1 MLLGGG
7 GSTRELFW
15 GSCGRGWDVGTGG
28 LEPVGPEGCSA
39 ETPEASSPS
48 RTLLMETSG
57 DCSSPCVRVTPGF
70 LTHLQDLEPQVAR
83 RRLSQARHR
92 ATLAGL
98 FNNLRET
105 VYSQSNNSAS
115 KCQVLR
121 KAKNYIQELEQTLE
135 SFNLEDGNPS
145 SLEEVREEYVK
156 MYFSDHS
163 TASPSDA
170 LNESSS
176 TVWYVIQEFEKNS
189 MEEDGKPRLIQSP
202 ATSSPDLMEF
212 ERYLYFYKQTVDL
225 LVENGIVCTE
235 EVTLPVVSTAVSHL
249 WQDLPEERRDSV
261 LQYCSQRQNL
271 LPDPKA
277 ACPEPACTEGSVR
290 NSRANSQE
298 ASGSLV
304 STPEEILFEDAFD
317 VAAGFLDGNETQQT
331 MSSPSSVFTGCISEN
346 AEDNHRLYLQI
357 TGFLKGLF
365 FANTQVPQEEALQ
378 FDYETVMLRCTET
391 FDDEDL

>member
-1 MLLGGG
+1 
-7 GSTRELFW
+7 
-15 GSCGRGWDVGTGG
+15 
-28 LEPVGPEGCSA
+28 
-39 ETPEASSPS
+39 
-48 RTLLMETSG
+48 METSG

-121 KAKNYIQELEQTLE
+121 KAKNYIQELEQTLGTLLKMKE

-156 MYFSDHS
+156 MYFSDHRHCHH
-163 TASPSDA
+163 TCVCIHSPSETVFPSKTLVPSKAKQNTTTTKTLVLKESLGLQNGPDA

-391 FDDEDL
+391 FDDE

>member
-1 MLLGGG
+1 
-7 GSTRELFW
+7 
-15 GSCGRGWDVGTGG
+15 
-28 LEPVGPEGCSA
+28 
-39 ETPEASSPS
+39 
-48 RTLLMETSG
+48 METSG
-57 DCSSPCVRVTPGF
+57 DCSSQYVRVTPGF
-70 LTHLQDLEPQVAR
+70 LKHLQDLEPQVAR

-105 VYSQSNNSAS
+105 VFSPSDNSAS

-121 KAKNYIQELEQTLE
+121 KAKNYIQELEQTLGTLLKMKE

-145 SLEEVREEYVK
+145 SLEEVKEEYVK
-156 MYFSDHS
+156 MYFSDVS

-170 LNESSS
+170 MSESGS
-176 TVWYVIQEFEKNS
+176 TVWCLIQEYEKNS
-189 MEEDGKPRLIQSP
+189 VEEDGKPRLIQSP
-202 ATSSPDLMEF
+202 ATSSPDLLEF

-235 EVTLPVVSTAVSHL
+235 EVTLPVVSTTVSHL
-249 WQDLPEERRDSV
+249 WQNLPEERRDSV
-261 LQYCSQRQNL
+261 LQYCSQRQNV

-277 ACPEPACTEGSVR
+277 ACTEGSVR

-304 STPEEILFEDAFD
+304 STPDEILFEDAFD
-317 VAAGFLDGNETQQT
+317 VAAGFLDRNETQQA
-331 MSSPSSVFTGCISEN
+331 MSSPGSMFTGCTSEN
-346 AEDNHRLYLQI
+346 PEDNHRLYLQI

-365 FANTQVPQEEALQ
+365 FADTQFPQEEAVQ
-378 FDYETVMLRCTET
+378 FDYETVMLQCTET

>member
-1 MLLGGG
+1 M
-7 GSTRELFW
+7 
-15 GSCGRGWDVGTGG
+15 
-28 LEPVGPEGCSA
+28 
-39 ETPEASSPS
+39 
-48 RTLLMETSG
+48 LLMETSG

-121 KAKNYIQELEQTLE
+121 KAKNYIQELEQTLGTLLKMKE

>member
-1 MLLGGG
+1 E
-7 GSTRELFW
+7 SDYDCYLFIYFIKLN
-15 GSCGRGWDVGTGG
+15 VP
-28 LEPVGPEGCSA
+28 LQ
-39 ETPEASSPS
+39 
-48 RTLLMETSG
+48 LLMETSG
-57 DCSSPCVRVTPGF
+57 DCSSPYVRVTPGF

-105 VYSQSNNSAS
+105 VFSQSDNSAS
-115 KCQVLR
+115 KVWRRNSVCLR
-121 KAKNYIQELEQTLE
+121 INICKDK

-145 SLEEVREEYVK
+145 SLEEVKEEYVK
-156 MYFSDHS
+156 MYFSDHRCL
-163 TASPSDA
+163 PS
-170 LNESSS
+170 SC
-176 TVWYVIQEFEKNS
+176 Y
-189 MEEDGKPRLIQSP
+189 
-202 ATSSPDLMEF
+202 
-212 ERYLYFYKQTVDL
+212 RYLYFYKQTVDL

-249 WQDLPEERRDSV
+249 WQNLPEERRDSV
-261 LQYCSQRQNL
+261 LQYCSQRQNI

-277 ACPEPACTEGSVR
+277 ACTEGSVR

-317 VAAGFLDGNETQQT
+317 VAAGFLDRNETQQA
-331 MSSPSSVFTGCISEN
+331 SSPGSMFAGCTSEN
-346 AEDNHRLYLQI
+346 PEDNHRLYLQI

-365 FANTQVPQEEALQ
+365 FANTQFPQVGLAKVFVIDEAA
-378 FDYETVMLRCTET
+378 YSSE
-391 FDDEDL
+391 